1 MVDFDIKHYLEP
13 EDDIDIDKRTQELRE
28 QFYGDMS
35 EKPET
40 EQELFAL
47 QEQYLKTRD
56 HKIWVKMFE
65 VAFPYIKSLI
75 LKKKKEEERAKW
87 EESDEI
93 ASKAST
99 ATFLF
104 LSQYLKKPQFEVGAS
119 FAGMING
126 KILEVL
132 YGGTHDFDISLN
144 SKINDDGDEII
155 DIFQVEGTEDEF
167 YNPTSQFDKTTI
179 EEIIDN
185 VFDEMDEVIEYDL
198 RLEMLARLYVLL
210 YLRKPK
216 SRHAKKIFL
225 SRNCKN
231 QKEEDFLERV
241 ILEIHNRLKHNG

>member
-13 EDDIDIDKRTQELRE
+13 EEDIDIDKRTQELRE

-75 LKKKKEEERAKW
+75 LKKKKEEERSKW

-93 ASKAST
+93 AAKAST

-132 YGGTHDFDISLN
+132 YGGTHDFDVSLN

-155 DIFQVEGTEDEF
+155 DIFQLEGTEEEP
-167 YNPTSQFDKTTI
+167 YSPTSQFDKITI
-179 EEIIDN
+179 EEIIDD
-185 VFDEMDEVIEYDL
+185 VFDEMDEVIDYDL

-210 YLRKPK
+210 YFRKPK

-241 ILEIHNRLKHNG
+241 ILEIHNRLKNS

>member
-1 MVDFDIKHYLEP
+1 MDFNIEHYLEP
-13 EDDIDIDKRTQELRE
+13 EFEIDTDKRTQELRE

-40 EQELFAL
+40 EQCLFSL
-47 QEQYLKTRD
+47 QERYLKTRD
-56 HKIWVKMFE
+56 HRIWIKMFE

-132 YGGTHDFDISLN
+132 YGGTHDFDVSLN
-144 SKINDDGDEII
+144 SKINDDGDEIL
-155 DIFQVEGTEDEF
+155 DIFQIEGTDDEC
-167 YNPTSQFDKTTI
+167 YNPLSQFEKTSV
-179 EEIIDN
+179 EEIIDA
-185 VFDEMDEVIEYDL
+185 VFDEMDEVVDYDL
-198 RLEMLARLYVLL
+198 RLETLARLYVLL
-210 YLRKPK
+210 YFRKPK
-216 SRHAKKIFL
+216 SRHVKKVFL
-225 SRNCKN
+225 LKNCKN

-241 ILEIHNRLKHNG
+241 ILEVHNRLKHNS

>member
-13 EDDIDIDKRTQELRE
+13 EEDIDIDKRTQELRE

-65 VAFPYIKSLI
+65 VALPYIKSLI
-75 LKKKKEEERAKW
+75 LKKKKEEERSKW

-132 YGGTHDFDISLN
+132 YGGTHDFDVSLN

-155 DIFQVEGTEDEF
+155 DIFQLEGTEEEL
-167 YNPTSQFDKTTI
+167 YSPTSQFDKTTV
-179 EEIIDN
+179 EEIIDG
-185 VFDEMDEVIEYDL
+185 VFVRSTGMF
-198 RLEMLARLYVLL
+198 AGS
-210 YLRKPK
+210 LRKHTDRRHISTCRNNRS
-216 SRHAKKIFL
+216 SRTCC
-225 SRNCKN
+225 R
-231 QKEEDFLERV
+231 D
-241 ILEIHNRLKHNG
+241 NR